1 MFDTHYDLL
10 TIAYKAYITNDY
22 SYLDKISKYFNN
34 DNVTS
39 VIANLYFMS
48 REEMDFEICPNYY
61 RDSVSV
67 LDMFVKAKEVLDTY
81 LPDTNILYSIEGADY
96 IKDTKELEDVYNNGL
111 DSLILCWNTES
122 KYASGNRSNKGL
134 TKEGIMLIEKAID
147 LGMGI
152 DLSHANKNTFN
163 DLVDLIEEKRS
174 SGIDVISY
182 ASHSNVRALCDRDRN
197 LEDDQLER
205 LKDIDAMLGLF
216 SNRGFVISK
225 DLEDNDSLVK
235 EYYLSHIEY
244 ASKIL
249 GFDNIMVAT
258 DDMDFC
264 ADADPDYG
272 KRKIYNYS
280 SINNDL
286 SRDLINRFGYDIA
299 DKMISG
305 NATDKIYNKIKENR
319 EKKRGNI
326 K

>member
-10 TIAYKAYITNDY
+10 TIAYKAYLTGDY
-22 SYLDKISKYFNN
+22 SYLDKISKYFNDN
-34 DNVTS
+34 NVTS

-48 REEMDFEICPNYY
+48 KEEMKEEICSNYY
-61 RDSVSV
+61 QDNVSV
-67 LDMFVKAKEVLDTY
+67 LDMFIKAKEVLDTY

-96 IKDTKELEDVYNNGL
+96 IKDNNELEKLYDAGL
-111 DSLILCWNTES
+111 DSLIICWNTES
-122 KYASGNRSNKGL
+122 KYASGNRSDKGL
-134 TKEGIMLIEKAID
+134 TQLGRELINKAID

-174 SGIDVISY
+174 SGIDVVAY
-182 ASHSNVRALCDRDRN
+182 ASHSNVRSLCDRDRN
-197 LEDDQLER
+197 LEDEQLER
-205 LKDIDAMLGLF
+205 LKSIDGMLGIF
-216 SNRGFVISK
+216 SNRSFVVDKS
-225 DLEDNDSLVK
+225 LENDDKIVR

-249 GFDNIMVAT
+249 GFNNIMVAT

-264 ADADPDYG
+264 KDADPVYG
-272 KRKIYNYS
+272 TRKIYDYPD
-280 SINNDL
+280 INNDL
-286 SRDLINRFGYDIA
+286 SRDLINRFGIDIT
-299 DKMISG
+299 DKIISG
-305 NATDKIYNKIKENR
+305 NANKIYNKLKNNR